1 MVVNPELL
9 AAINPDIFVIA
20 DPIFH
25 AGPSA
30 YAEKFRTALITELSI
45 RRCPLIVPMRDF
57 HIYEFYLPE
66 ELSEL
71 IIPISFV
78 PGEKALLDLFSSPQ
92 VTTTSNILTLFQIPI
107 AATLSNEILI
117 SGCDGRPIEQNEY
130 FWPHNKS
137 VQINDEMASI
147 RKAHP
152 AFFEI
157 SYDDYYSQHMEVLE
171 NWVTLCEH
179 AGKKVKNITPSYIPA
194 LQARQSQGS
203 ADAIG
208 ASRRRKP
215 ISVSIIIPS
224 FNSRDYLGDCVESIL
239 QEGVRAS
246 KF

>member
-1 MVVNPELL
+1 M
-9 AAINPDIFVIA
+9 
-20 DPIFH
+20 
-25 AGPSA
+25 
-30 YAEKFRTALITELSI
+30 
-45 RRCPLIVPMRDF
+45 
-57 HIYEFYLPE
+57 
-66 ELSEL
+66 
-71 IIPISFV
+71 
-78 PGEKALLDLFSSPQ
+78 
-92 VTTTSNILTLFQIPI
+92 
-107 AATLSNEILI
+107 
-117 SGCDGRPIEQNEY
+117 
-130 FWPHNKS
+130 
-137 VQINDEMASI
+137 QINDEMASI

-194 LQARQSQGS
+194 LQARQSHGS

-239 QEGVRAS
+239 QEGVSSIEVLIIDDFSTDGSWDLARQFSEQHSNVFAAQNYHAKGVS
-246 KF
+246 GARNTGLDLAAGEFIGFLDADDFVCGGD